1 VPFAVLGGIAGF
13 AIYERMTTRQ
23 FQATVSALLMVSGL
37 GLLTRSF

>member
-1 VPFAVLGGIAGF
+1 VLGGIAGF

-23 FQATVSALLMVSGL
+23 FQATVSALIMVSGL